1 MANAQT
7 EQPKPCAKAKLL
19 AWDVT
24 VPDTFAESH
33 LSSTT
38 AEQGMATKQAAD
50 NNTAKYQGLEKTH
63 IVFLAKTAEHG
74 TSKPWNW
81 CKKSGDAPMSSEKTS
96 EKPFSCLRD
105 CPWLC
110 RG

>member
-7 EQPKPCAKAKLL
+7 EQPKPCAKGKLM

-50 NNTAKYQGLEKTH
+50 NNTAKYRGLEKTH
-63 IVFLAKTAEHG
+63 IVFPAKTAEHG
-74 TSKPWNW
+74 TSCHGTGVRNQEMHQCHQRKHQRNHFPV
-81 CKKSGDAPMSSEKTS
+81 
-96 EKPFSCLRD
+96 
-105 CPWLC
+105 
-110 RG
+110 